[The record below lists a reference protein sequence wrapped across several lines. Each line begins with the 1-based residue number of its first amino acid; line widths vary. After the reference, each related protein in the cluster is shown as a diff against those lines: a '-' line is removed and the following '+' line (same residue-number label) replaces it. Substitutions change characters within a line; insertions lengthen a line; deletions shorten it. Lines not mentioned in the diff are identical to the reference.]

1 MRQIPALSVT
11 LVLSLL
17 ALFTL
22 LAGPVLPAAGAAGTV
37 GSAGASGCAREA
49 EDAVRA
55 LLATQS
61 AAWNRGDLE
70 AFTAVYAED
79 AAFLSP
85 TGLTR
90 GRGQVLARY
99 RKRYPDKKA
108 MGTLSLDV
116 VEGRLFES
124 TGTAG
129 GGCQVPGASVAA
141 RWKLDDAGQPG
152 KKIAEGLTL
161 LVLRH
166 RGTTWEIV
174 EDASM

>member
-1 MRQIPALSVT
+1 MRRT
-11 LVLSLL
+11 SLL
-17 ALFTL
+17 AIPL
-22 LAGPVLPAAGAAGTV
+22 LALALGAGPLKAAPP
-37 GSAGASGCAREA
+37 GCARQA

-79 AAFLSP
+79 ASFLSP

-90 GRGQVLARY
+90 GRDQVLARY
-99 RKRYPDKKA
+99 KKRYPDQKA

-116 VEGRLFES
+116 VETRPLV
-124 TGTAG
+124 G
-129 GGCQVPGASVAA
+129 GEGPPCEVPGASVAA
-141 RWKLDDAGQPG
+141 RWKLVYPGQPD
-152 KKIAEGLTL
+152 KKTAEGLTL

-166 RGTTWEIV
+166 RGAIWEIV